1 MLPEVWRIFS
11 SCMMFFKQCCMNSEM
26 SGAIAASRHPV
37 APVVPSPKILLVT
50 HGAELAQS
58 LKLLK
63 QVLGCFV
70 AG

>member
-1 MLPEVWRIFS
+1 
-11 SCMMFFKQCCMNSEM
+11 MMFEM

-50 HGAELAQS
+50 HGAELAQL